1 MQTPS
6 RAATLGNAGASTL
19 STPLQFRFNSLTTN
33 DNRVGH
39 FTGVNASL
47 DPRASKAN
55 IFTQLGR

>member
-6 RAATLGNAGASTL
+6 RAATLGNAAASTL

-47 DPRASKAN
+47 DPRAS
-55 IFTQLGR
+55 